1 MLFTKGK
8 KIKKVKQEKNIK
20 NNKKIAKKKETL
32 FTKFQKKFN
41 SLKVARPRTTPQIIR
56 MFFKGF
62 NEQNSI
68 IQLDENLYS
77 VCFEYQDISFSKAN
91 YDEQESIFLK
101 WVEFLHSF
109 NFNDHIQVMCA
120 GRPIKT

>member
-41 SLKVARPRTTPQIIR
+41 SLKVAILQSPYII
-56 MFFKGF
+56 
-62 NEQNSI
+62 
-68 IQLDENLYS
+68 LLLT
-77 VCFEYQDISFSKAN
+77 ISF
-91 YDEQESIFLK
+91 
-101 WVEFLHSF
+101 
-109 NFNDHIQVMCA
+109 C
-120 GRPIKT
+120 